1 MPGAAPS
8 EVVEL
13 VQQMIRNKCVNDGSA
28 ESGEEVRNASLLA
41 DYLHGA
47 GIDVERYE
55 PATGR
60 TSLVARIEGSDPDAP
75 SLCLLGHT
83 DVVPVNE
90 ERWTHDP
97 FGGEL
102 IDGYVW
108 GRGAIDMF
116 NLTGSMAV
124 AFRNLATSGFKP
136 KGTLIYIAVADEEAM
151 GLYGAEHLTAHEA
164 DAVRCDYLITESGGM
179 PMPSPAGMR
188 LPALV
193 EEKGPMWSRIKVR
206 GTPGHGSMPFGT
218 DNAIVTAGE
227 VVRRLAAHRPPAR
240 IGETWRSFVAG
251 LGFPEEMAGPLLQP
265 EGFDDVC
272 AVLPPGLAKMA
283 HACTHT
289 TITPTVVKGGD
300 KTNIIPDTVEIELDV
315 RVLPGDGAAQIR
327 EQVADALGDLMP
339 AVELFVGREDT
350 ATSSPAGTPLWE
362 AMTRAASRFYP
373 DASLVPMLMPGAS
386 DARWFR
392 RNVDAVAYGFGIFST
407 NLGLEQ
413 LSAMGHGD
421 DERVDVES
429 LDMAVELWDALARD
443 FLG

>member
-1 MPGAAPS
+1 MTAAPS

-13 VQQMIRNKCVNDGSA
+13 VQHLIRNRCVNDGSA
-28 ESGEEVRNASLLA
+28 ESGEEIRNATLLA
-41 DYLHGA
+41 DFLHGA

-55 PATGR
+55 PAPGR
-60 TSLVARIEGSDPDAP
+60 VSLVARIEGTDPEAP

-90 ERWTHDP
+90 ERWSHDP

-136 KGTLIYIAVADEEAM
+136 KGTLIYAAVADEEAM

-164 DAVRCDYLITESGGM
+164 DAVRCDYAITEAGGF
-179 PMPSPAGMR
+179 PLPSPTGVR
-188 LPALV
+188 LPVLV
-193 EEKGPMWSRIKVR
+193 EEKGPMWSRIKVL
-206 GTPGHGSMPFGT
+206 GTPAHGSMPYGT

-240 IGETWRSFVAG
+240 IGDTWKAFVGA
-251 LGFPEEMAGPLLQP
+251 LGFPEEMAGPLLQAD
-265 EGFDDVC
+265 GFDDVC
-272 AVLPPGLAKMA
+272 AMLPPGLAKVA

-289 TITPTVVKGGD
+289 TITPTMVTGGD
-300 KTNIIPDTVEIELDV
+300 KVNVIPDTVEISLDV
-315 RVLPGDGAAQIR
+315 RVLPGDDADAIR
-327 EQVADALGDLMP
+327 AQVADALGDLMP
-339 AVELFVGREDT
+339 SVELTVGRDDT
-350 ATSSPAGTPLWE
+350 ATSSSPDTPLWD
-362 AMTRAASRFYP
+362 AMGRAASRFYP
-373 DASLVPMLMPGAS
+373 GATLVPMLMTGAS

-392 RNVDAVAYGFGIFST
+392 RNLDSVAYGFGIFST
-407 NLGLEQ
+407 KLGFDEL
-413 LSAMGHGD
+413 ATMGHGD

-429 LDMAVELWDALARD
+429 LEMAVELWDALARD

>member
-1 MPGAAPS
+1 MPAATSP
-8 EVVEL
+8 VVEL
-13 VQQMIRNKCVNDGSA
+13 VQHLIRNRCVNDGSA
-28 ESGEEVRNASLLA
+28 ASGQEIRNATLLA
-41 DYLHGA
+41 DFLEGA

-55 PATGR
+55 PAPGR
-60 TSLVARIEGSDPDAP
+60 VNLVARIEGSDPQAP

-124 AFRNLATSGFKP
+124 AFRNLAASGFSP
-136 KGTLIYIAVADEEAM
+136 RGTLIYAAVADEEAK
-151 GLYGAEHLTAHEA
+151 GLYGAEHLTANEA
-164 DAVRCDYLITESGGM
+164 DAVRCDYAITESGGI
-179 PMPSPAGMR
+179 PMPSPSGMR

-193 EEKGPMWSRIKVR
+193 QEKGPMWSRIKVR

-227 VVRRLAAHRPPAR
+227 VARRLAAHRPPAR
-240 IGETWRSFVAG
+240 IEETWRGFVAG
-251 LGFPEEMAGPLLQP
+251 LGLPDEMAAPLLQA

-272 AVLPPGLAKMA
+272 AMLPAGLAKLA

-289 TITPTVVKGGD
+289 TITPTMVKGGD
-300 KTNIIPDTVEIELDV
+300 KVNVIPDTVEIDLDV
-315 RVLPGDGAAQIR
+315 RVLPGDGAAEIR
-327 EQVADALGDLMP
+327 AQVADALGDLMP
-339 AVELFVGREDT
+339 SVELTVGRDDLAT
-350 ATSSPAGTPLWE
+350 ASPADTPLWD
-362 AMTRAASRFYP
+362 AMARAASRFYP
-373 DASLVPMLMPGAS
+373 DASLVPMLMTGAT

-392 RNVDAVAYGFGIFST
+392 RNLDTVAYGFGIYST
-407 NLGLEQ
+407 KLGLEE
-413 LSAMGHGD
+413 LAAMGHGD
-421 DERVDVES
+421 NERVDVES